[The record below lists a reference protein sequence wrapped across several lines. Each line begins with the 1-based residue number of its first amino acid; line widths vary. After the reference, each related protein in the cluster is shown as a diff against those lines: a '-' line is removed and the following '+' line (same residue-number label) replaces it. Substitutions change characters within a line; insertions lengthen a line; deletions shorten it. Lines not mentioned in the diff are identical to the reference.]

1 MFSIQC
7 YLKRLRTSVK
17 LGSIIHHVLF
27 NFVLTL
33 YERFVKKYKSR
44 VIKNMRFSVYKEK
57 CNLKE
62 KLSFKRKIWNCVTKV
77 KLVTKI

>member
-1 MFSIQC
+1 MFPIQC
-7 YLKRLRTSVK
+7 YLKRLRTFVK

-33 YERFVKKYKSR
+33 YERFVKKCKSR
-44 VIKNMRFSVYKEK
+44 VIKKMRFSVYKEK
-57 CNLKE
+57 CNLK
-62 KLSFKRKIWNCVTKV
+62 KNCHLKRKIWNSVTKV